1 MNFSNL
7 RGFVELPLTL
17 QNTGKFSD
25 HCQTI
30 LLLLIMI
37 KATNQCENGKMVIF
51 LPFFGTFSHYY
62 SEYNMRKEYG
72 DENRL
77 KELQSVKGTLIL
89 HQHLFALHDEQIRT
103 TSDIVNKTF
112 NTLMPKLYV

>member
-1 MNFSNL
+1 
-7 RGFVELPLTL
+7 
-17 QNTGKFSD
+17 
-25 HCQTI
+25 
-30 LLLLIMI
+30 MI
-37 KATNQCENGKMVIF
+37 KATNQFENGKMV
-51 LPFFGTFSHYY
+51 FFSFFSTFSQYY

-77 KELQSVKGTLIL
+77 KELQAVKGTLIL

>member
-1 MNFSNL
+1 
-7 RGFVELPLTL
+7 
-17 QNTGKFSD
+17 
-25 HCQTI
+25 
-30 LLLLIMI
+30 
-37 KATNQCENGKMVIF
+37 
-51 LPFFGTFSHYY
+51 
-62 SEYNMRKEYG
+62 MRTEYG

-77 KELQSVKGTLIL
+77 KELQAVKGTLIL